1 MGFVTRTLRKVM
13 YATNQYVDPKTSI
26 LLELGDQ
33 NAFNNLTLPEKID
46 KYRIKGIM
54 HAYFKEYHTLDLKG
68 EDIIKT
74 DLSEYTPDLFKA
86 NIITNIGTT
95 EHIEL
100 EEGQW
105 NCWRNLHNW
114 LNVGGIMIHELPE
127 SGSWP
132 GHSRYYATV
141 EYFKS
146 LEKCGYEI
154 LELDSHKFNLGN
166 CLWCVIR
173 KVKDVPFM
181 DFETFFLNMKI
192 EKETPLAGAISTNNP
207 KKL

>member
-95 EHIEL
+95 EHVEL

-114 LNVGGIMIHELPE
+114 LNVGG
-127 SGSWP
+127 
-132 GHSRYYATV
+132 
-141 EYFKS
+141 KD
-146 LEKCGYEI
+146 I
-154 LELDSHKFNLGN
+154 LHLSEAKKNG
-166 CLWCVIR
+166 
-173 KVKDVPFM
+173 
-181 DFETFFLNMKI
+181 
-192 EKETPLAGAISTNNP
+192 NNP
-207 KKL
+207 ANTKNTFDHMAFSAEDKENFIKILRKKDIEFYLREVPEIGTEQIFFKDPVGNGIELIFCQTK